1 MRASAVTLQS
11 EMSEA
16 ELTRM
21 VALLKSAGMTG
32 PHLEIGTA
40 AGGTLKELMRS
51 YDDAARPR
59 FVVTDPFTYY
69 PDQRAIVDRN
79 LRSAGLDPE
88 SVDFRVGFSWPL
100 LTPALAAKERFSFI
114 FIDGDHSALGVM
126 RDLRWTRLLD
136 VGGYVCLHDVR
147 PRYAGLAWAL
157 RCFLAKN
164 SNYEQIDQ
172 VDSLAILRKVAPS
185 ARPEVSDIDLL
196 TAQLL
201 NRPFRWWR
209 SIAKRLPKPAAS
221 TS

>member
-1 MRASAVTLQS
+1 
-11 EMSEA
+11 MSEA
-16 ELTRM
+16 ELTRL
-21 VALLKSAGMTG
+21 VALLKSAGLTG

-79 LRSAGLDPE
+79 LRSAGLDPD

-100 LTPALAAKERFSFI
+100 LAPALAAKERFSFI
-114 FIDGDHSALGVM
+114 FIDGDHSELGVM

-147 PRYAGLAWAL
+147 PRYPGLGRAL
-157 RCFLAKN
+157 RRFLAKN
-164 SNYEQIDQ
+164 SNYQQIDL
-172 VDSLAILRKVAPS
+172 VDSLAILRKVGPS
-185 ARPEVSDIDLL
+185 ARPEVSDLDLL
-196 TAQLL
+196 AAHFL
-201 NRPFRWWR
+201 NRLSRLRR
-209 SIAKRLPKPAAS
+209 SIAKRLPKPAAP